1 MDKRPKPEPAIFGGE
16 CPADELVRELE
27 DLRASSMS
35 LLDFDDSRQRLAD
48 HTTFYEARRLALE
61 IAPSFDPFEVERLQR
76 ETADARALLDELGD
90 LSLQSDA
97 DTSESVTRASLGGVL
112 TGNDLLAVADSL
124 EVHRRARS
132 SVLRAA
138 QAAPIMTDLAR
149 IIPDLREV
157 QSQIRSKISERGE
170 VYDDATPSLRA
181 LRTQIRVAYERV
193 TGALQDFIRSPTGQ
207 DSLQDPV
214 ISIRGDRL
222 VVPVR
227 ADRRSRVSG
236 IVHDASNTGAT
247 VFVEP
252 FSTVELC
259 NEWRELALEEGREVA
274 RVLRD
279 LSALVGAVADD
290 IHLANRT
297 TAKLD
302 FALARARYG
311 RRLDA
316 VAPAVSADG
325 EQLRLIRSR
334 HPLLGTDA
342 VPLTA
347 TIGPGWS
354 ALVITGPNTGGKT
367 VAMKTIG
374 LIALMHQS
382 GLQIPA
388 AEGSAIPVFE
398 GVFADIGD
406 QQSISESVSTF
417 GSHVSNVV
425 RILRHASRRSL
436 VLLDELGTS
445 TDPDEGSALAKAI
458 IGHLARR
465 NIATV
470 ATTHHRSVAAFAET
484 SDDMTNASFQLDPD
498 TLKPTYRMTIGIPGR
513 SYAMAIAE
521 RLGLP
526 KDILE
531 ESRSLM
537 EPQHLLFEDWLNELQ
552 RERTRLQTSVEEA
565 SIERAEAASL
575 RRKLEEQVEYLVD
588 HHDEILDSARANIMG
603 RFQDISRKLEGAEA
617 SLKWEVPVI
626 SSGAPPPVRDR
637 IQRIRRDLGAVEP
650 PAPAP
655 IQRPKRTSRPLAAGD
670 RVFIRGMNL
679 QGTVSQITSQSD
691 EARVSIG
698 SVRVSVEMHRLS
710 RIEEDDSEPAV
721 SDESPVSLDLA
732 PALDNIELDLRGM
745 RAGDAQVSLD
755 DFLDHALRDGI
766 EKLRIIHGRGTG
778 TLRNVVR
785 EHLRY
790 HRAVTSFGPEP
801 RERGGN
807 GATWVEMA

>member
-1 MDKRPKPEPAIFGGE
+1 M
-16 CPADELVRELE
+16 
-27 DLRASSMS
+27 
-35 LLDFDDSRQRLAD
+35 
-48 HTTFYEARRLALE
+48 
-61 IAPSFDPFEVERLQR
+61 
-76 ETADARALLDELGD
+76 
-90 LSLQSDA
+90 
-97 DTSESVTRASLGGVL
+97 
-112 TGNDLLAVADSL
+112 
-124 EVHRRARS
+124 
-132 SVLRAA
+132 
-138 QAAPIMTDLAR
+138 
-149 IIPDLREV
+149 
-157 QSQIRSKISERGE
+157 
-170 VYDDATPSLRA
+170 
-181 LRTQIRVAYERV
+181 
-193 TGALQDFIRSPTGQ
+193 
-207 DSLQDPV
+207 
-214 ISIRGDRL
+214 
-222 VVPVR
+222 
-227 ADRRSRVSG
+227 
-236 IVHDASNTGAT
+236 
-247 VFVEP
+247 
-252 FSTVELC
+252 
-259 NEWRELALEEGREVA
+259 
-274 RVLRD
+274 
-279 LSALVGAVADD
+279 
-290 IHLANRT
+290 
-297 TAKLD
+297 
-302 FALARARYG
+302 
-311 RRLDA
+311 DA

-417 GSHVSNVV
+417 GSHVSNLV

-617 SLKWEVPVI
+617 SLKWEVPVTV
-626 SSGAPPPVRDR
+626 SGAPPPVRDR
-637 IQRIRRDLGAVEP
+637 IQRIRRELGAVEP
-650 PAPAP
+650 PPPEP
-655 IQRPKRTSRPLAAGD
+655 IQRPKRTSRPLTTGD

-679 QGTVSQITSQSD
+679 QGTVSRINDQSD

-698 SVRVSVEMHRLS
+698 SVGVSVEMHRLS
-710 RIEEDDSEPAV
+710 RIEEDDPDPASPDEPQV
-721 SDESPVSLDLA
+721 SMDLA
-732 PALDNIELDLRGM
+732 PALDSIELDLRGM

>member
-1 MDKRPKPEPAIFGGE
+1 MNDLRRPGSPEANEERSPT
-16 CPADELVRELE
+16 ELE
-27 DLRASSMS
+27 SLRASSLR
-35 LLDFDDSRQRLAD
+35 LLDFDDIRQRLAD

-61 IAPSFDPFEVERLQR
+61 ITPSFDPFEVERLQR
-76 ETADARALLDELGD
+76 ETSDARALLDEIGD
-90 LSLQSDA
+90 LSLHSDA
-97 DTSESVTRASLGGVL
+97 DTSESVTRASLEGVL
-112 TGNDLLAVADSL
+112 TGGELLAVADSL

-138 QAAPIMTDLAR
+138 QAAPIMADLAR
-149 IIPDLREV
+149 IIPDLKEV
-157 QSQIRSKISERGE
+157 QGQIRSKVSERGE

-181 LRTQIRVAYERV
+181 LRSQVRSAYEKV
-193 TGALQDFIRSPTGQ
+193 TDALQDFIRSPTGN
-207 DSLQDPV
+207 DSLQDPI

-227 ADRRSRVSG
+227 ADRRHRVSG

-252 FSTVELC
+252 FSTVDLC
-259 NEWRELALEEGREVA
+259 NEWRELALEEEREVA
-274 RVLRD
+274 RVLRE
-279 LSALVGAVADD
+279 LSALVGAVGDD

-311 RRLDA
+311 SRLDA
-316 VAPAVSADG
+316 VAPAASADG
-325 EQLRLIRSR
+325 EQLRLIRAR
-334 HPLLGTDA
+334 HPLLGSDS

-347 TIGPGWS
+347 SIGPGWS

-388 AEGSAIPVFE
+388 ADGSAIPVFE

-417 GSHVSNVV
+417 GSHVSNLV
-425 RILRHASRRSL
+425 RILRHASGESL

-458 IGHLARR
+458 ISHLARG

-470 ATTHHRSVAAFAET
+470 VTTHHRSVAAFAES
-484 SDDMTNASFQLDPD
+484 SDDMMNASFQLDPD
-498 TLKPTYRMTIGIPGR
+498 TLKPTYQLTIGTPGR

-526 KDILE
+526 EDILDE
-531 ESRSLM
+531 ARSLI

-552 RERTRLQTSVEEA
+552 RERTQLQTSVEEA
-565 SIERAEAASL
+565 SIASAEAESL

-588 HHDEILDSARANIMG
+588 HHDEMLSSARANIMG

-617 SLKWEVPVI
+617 SLKWEAPVA
-626 SSGAPPPVRDR
+626 SSGAPPPTRDR
-637 IQRIRRDLGAVEP
+637 IQRIRRELGAVEP
-650 PAPAP
+650 PPPAP
-655 IQRPKRTSRPLAAGD
+655 VQRPKRTARPLSAGD
-670 RVFIRGMNL
+670 RVFVRGMNL
-679 QGTVSQITSQSD
+679 QGTVSQVSDQSD
-691 EARVSIG
+691 EAQVSIG
-698 SVRVSVEMHRLS
+698 NVRVSVETHRLS
-710 RIEEDDSEPAV
+710 RIEEDDPETAAPDEPQV
-721 SDESPVSLDLA
+721 SMDLA
-732 PALDNIELDLRGM
+732 PALDSVELDLRGM
-745 RAGDAQVSLD
+745 RAGDAQVGLD
-755 DFLDHALRDGI
+755 DFLDHAVRDGV
-766 EKLRIIHGRGTG
+766 EKIRIIHGRGTG
-778 TLRNVVR
+778 ALRNVVR

-790 HRAVTSFGPEP
+790 HRAVRNFGPEP